1 MRALAGWRRELVGQ
15 ELCDLIEGRRQVA
28 VDGDGGLAVEPR

>member
-15 ELCDLIEGRRQVA
+15 ELIDLIEGRRQVSVTPEGA
-28 VDGDGGLAVEPR
+28 LSVEPR